1 MQERKNLINIFF
13 IELLFYI
20 LLIQNETNCTVKDVR
35 YEEKF
40 VYSRKEVSVYIS
52 TIIS

>member
-1 MQERKNLINIFF
+1 MQEGKNLINVFF

-35 YEEKF
+35 
-40 VYSRKEVSVYIS
+40 KEIRIFSQRSVGIYQR
-52 TIIS
+52 